1 MVAAR
6 AVSII
11 DLLVLHSRRPTGSP
25 PPHVLCRAQT
35 NSRPTAGKTFGSE
48 LKPGLLDSSLVCLPR
63 LKRSTRNRI
72 RLASAC
78 LMRRS
83 QRLAAVKVL
92 PDPVAIWI
100 SARERSSR
108 SSISNLVR
116 LLAEAAARRHLLADD
131 AATEGGRGICLV
143 ELRGRLSNPETR
155 SLLVKLDALASRI
168 NAEDRDVPQSN
179 RVPRRWRLID
189 RLGEQTVLDLLR
201 DSRTGITQRGLAERY
216 GISVSSVKRLLRHT
230 TS

>member
-143 ELRGRLSNPETR
+143 ELRGFEPLTSCMPCSFGLPTHPR
-155 SLLVKLDALASRI
+155 SGNCAQPNGLFEV
-168 NAEDRDVPQSN
+168 
-179 RVPRRWRLID
+179 
-189 RLGEQTVLDLLR
+189 TVVVR
-201 DSRTGITQRGLAERY
+201 
-216 GISVSSVKRLLRHT
+216 
-230 TS
+230 